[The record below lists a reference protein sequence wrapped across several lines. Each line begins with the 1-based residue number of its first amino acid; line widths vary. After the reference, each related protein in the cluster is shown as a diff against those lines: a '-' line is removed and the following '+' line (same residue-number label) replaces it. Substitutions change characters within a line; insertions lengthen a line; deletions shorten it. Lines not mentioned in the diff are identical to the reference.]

1 MNCRTFVNGKIFTGE
16 NETAFTDS
24 ITVEDGKIV
33 AIGEKGRGELI
44 DLQGQTVLPGLIDNH
59 KVYC

>member
-1 MNCRTFVNGKIFTGE
+1 MNCLTFVNGKIFTGE

-33 AIGEKGRGELI
+33 AIGEKTGVKSLI
-44 DLQGQTVLPGLIDNH
+44 FRDKPSCQV
-59 KVYC
+59 

>member
-33 AIGEKGRGELI
+33 AIGEKGRGEIIDEVKLLI
-44 DLQGQTVLPGLIDNH
+44 FKDKPSCQV
-59 KVYC
+59 